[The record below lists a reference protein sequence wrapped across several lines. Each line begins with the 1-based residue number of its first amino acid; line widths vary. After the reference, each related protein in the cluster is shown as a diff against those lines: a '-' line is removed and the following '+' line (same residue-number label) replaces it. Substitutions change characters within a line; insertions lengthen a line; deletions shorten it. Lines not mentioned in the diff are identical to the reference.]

1 MNKFEKLIEYIIN
14 DEDQKARE
22 LFHTIVVEKS
32 RDIYESI
39 IEDEESVEEQV
50 AGDKLGQIGDEIS
63 AEESMH
69 EEGDDSEEGDDDD
82 SEEEFNVSGAG
93 SDDDKK
99 AADDIDDMGN
109 MGGDDMGG
117 EASHDETVMNIDA
130 KLDELLAKF
139 DEIMGGNDMGGRD
152 EAGNDIGND
161 IPDEEPGIGPM
172 GNDPGMDIVDQ
183 DEEQFAEG
191 KKPDADKDG
200 IPDWAD
206 KKNGSGKSGSGK
218 SGSGK
223 SGSGKSGKPFESR
236 KQSTTEL
243 MREYVD
249 KIQDMNLTGEAEGTA
264 VGATGKKTSVNSKS
278 ITGPGAD
285 FGGKVV
291 KASAGQEN
299 QDGTSPTKASNEYNK
314 GQGEIKSGNVNKPGG
329 TAGKSGFKTKQGDYS
344 TEHGKEGQTTDG
356 SVPVSKKSVQVQNT
370 GKK

>member
-22 LFHTIVVEKS
+22 LFHDIVVEKS

-39 IEDEESVEEQV
+39 IDDEESVEEQV
-50 AGDKLGQIGDEIS
+50 AGDQVGQMVDEIS

-69 EEGDDSEEGDDDD
+69 EEDD
-82 SEEEFNVSGAG
+82 EEEFSVDDVG
-93 SDDDKK
+93 SDDEVSGDLP
-99 AADDIDDMGN
+99 ADDMGA
-109 MGGDDMGG
+109 DDMDA
-117 EASHDETVMNIDA
+117 EPNHDETVMNIDA

-139 DEIMGGNDMGGRD
+139 DEIMGDTGGDDMGADMGDEIPAEEPGMDDMGG
-152 EAGNDIGND
+152 NDQ
-161 IPDEEPGIGPM
+161 
-172 GNDPGMDIVDQ
+172 GMDIDQ
-183 DEEQFAEG
+183 GEEQFAEG
-191 KKPDADKDG
+191 KKPDFLDLDKDG
-200 IPDWAD
+200 NKKESMKKAAD
-206 KKNGSGKSGSGK
+206 DKKSGSGK
-218 SGSGK
+218 SGSGT
-223 SGSGKSGKPFESR
+223 SGKPFESR

-249 KIQDMNLTGEAEGTA
+249 KIQDMNLTGETEGTA

-285 FGGKVV
+285 FGGKT
-291 KASAGQEN
+291 STPRGGEQN
-299 QDGTSPTKASNEYNK
+299 QDGTSAPSSPKP
-314 GQGEIKSGNVNKPGG
+314 QEIKSGNVNKPGG
-329 TAGKSGFKTKQGDYS
+329 TAGKSGFKTKEGDYS